1 MLRVESR
8 DIDTP
13 ADLELEVDSC
23 DQLDDQE
30 LVVDEPDPRGCRRG
44 ARHFAGDVYRRQ
56 LVELVH
62 QVAGQLIQGVM
73 ARAAATDRVVG
84 VDQEESCHD
93 IYLPGTERR
102 MQGLATS
109 Q

>member
-8 DIDTP
+8 DIDAP

-30 LVVDEPDPRGCRRG
+30 LVLEEPDPGRCRRG
-44 ARHFAGDVYRRQ
+44 ARHLASDGYRRQ
-56 LVELVH
+56 LVELAH

-73 ARAAATDRVVG
+73 ARAAATDRIIG

-93 IYLPGTERR
+93 IYLPGSDVR
-102 MQGLATS
+102 MQAPANCP
-109 Q
+109 

>member
-1 MLRVESR
+1 MLWVQSR
-8 DIDTP
+8 DIDAS
-13 ADLELEVDSC
+13 ADLKLEVDSC

-30 LVVDEPDPRGCRRG
+30 LVLDESHPGGCGRS

-73 ARAAATDRVVG
+73 ARAAATNRVVG

-93 IYLPGTERR
+93 IYLPG
-102 MQGLATS
+102 AA
-109 Q
+109 